1 MHGKNI
7 FFHIFFLWLAHR
19 HIIFIQ
25 SKKFNFLRKCCVKIL
40 FCRHYFRPLN
50 TFLRIGKA
58 TDPHLWLMDPGGQK
72 HAEPENPDPVEAHL
86 VINNEVDMLER
97 IHQVSQR
104 HLLVQP
110 VRCKQ
115 KRRSAVRAATP
126 LSMINGYKKSWNNSV
141 RFRSTA
147 LLMSRRHRKLIVRS
161 RSRMNYGSGSESGSF
176 LFYQRRDKIV
186 IKKSGLYQSA

>member
-1 MHGKNI
+1 
-7 FFHIFFLWLAHR
+7 
-19 HIIFIQ
+19 
-25 SKKFNFLRKCCVKIL
+25 
-40 FCRHYFRPLN
+40 
-50 TFLRIGKA
+50 
-58 TDPHLWLMDPGGQK
+58 MDPGGQK

-126 LSMINGYKKSWNNSV
+126 LSMINGYKKS
-141 RFRSTA
+141 
-147 LLMSRRHRKLIVRS
+147 
-161 RSRMNYGSGSESGSF
+161 
-176 LFYQRRDKIV
+176 
-186 IKKSGLYQSA
+186 